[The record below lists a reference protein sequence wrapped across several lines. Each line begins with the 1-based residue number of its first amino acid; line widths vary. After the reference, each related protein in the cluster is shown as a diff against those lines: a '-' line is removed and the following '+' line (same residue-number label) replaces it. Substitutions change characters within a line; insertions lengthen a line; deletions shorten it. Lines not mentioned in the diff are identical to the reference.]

1 MCLLPTAGMLP
12 VATSDCSLSSILYLK
27 TSNALLLAGLEGR
40 AHAGGRKTVIQGY
53 WGEALSFLS

>member
-1 MCLLPTAGMLP
+1 MLP

-40 AHAGGRKTVIQGY
+40 AHAGGRQTVIQGY
-53 WGEALSFLS
+53 LGRNLELPFLVCTQGTR